1 MKIRLLLLAVLALAT
16 PVARG
21 EDWPTDYEQAL
32 STAKESKKCV
42 LMNFTGSDW
51 CGPCIMMHKLIFSKP
66 AFTEFAQKNLVL
78 LHVDFPMRHTLP
90 DTLKAQN
97 DQLMQ
102 KYHVEQ
108 FPTVILLSPDGK
120 VLGQLTGYSGEGPA
134 EVIAW
139 VEKLRPK

>member
-1 MKIRLLLLAVLALAT
+1 VKIRLLLLAVLALAA

-21 EDWPTDYEQAL
+21 GDWPTDYEQAL
-32 STAKESKKCV
+32 ATAKESKKCV

-51 CGPCIMMHKLIFSKP
+51 CGPCIMMHKLVFSKP
-66 AFTEFAQKNLVL
+66 AFTEFAEKYLTL

-90 DTLKAQN
+90 DALKAQN
-97 DQLMQ
+97 DHLME

-120 VLGQLTGYSGEGPA
+120 VLGQLSGYSGEGPA

>member
-1 MKIRLLLLAVLALAT
+1 MKIRLLLLAVLTLAA

-21 EDWPTDYEQAL
+21 GDWPTDYEQAL
-32 STAKESKKCV
+32 TTAKESKKCV

-51 CGPCIMMHKLIFSKP
+51 CGPCIMMHKLVFSKP

-78 LHVDFPMRHTLP
+78 LHVDFPMRHAIP
-90 DTLKAQN
+90 DALKAQN
-97 DQLMQ
+97 DHLME